1 MMMQNYDL
9 SSPKSIEFG
18 DLGTEMKFLSDQSEI
33 TIIFK
38 VRKVSEDKQTAEL
51 EEIYE
56 HSNEDSEFCMDFE
69 EMLKFENKPF
79 KGDENFDVL
88 DLQKQK

>member
-1 MMMQNYDL
+1 MMQNYDL

-18 DLGTEMKFLSDQSEI
+18 DQGTEMKFLSDQSEI
-33 TIIFK
+33 TIVFK
-38 VRKVSEDKQTAEL
+38 VRKVSEEKNEQAAAL
-51 EEIYE
+51 EKIFE

-79 KGDENFDVL
+79 KEDENFDVL
-88 DLQKQK
+88 DLKG